1 MRRKHCTHTSY
12 TLCNGDIAAHAVPVL
27 GFETEIGLKLPAL
40 IESQHSLYCGII
52 SIPTLR

>member
-40 IESQHSLYCGII
+40 IESQDSLYCGII